1 MTNVLTQDFKH
12 QPYWWDA
19 APLEALETAD
29 TRRDFDVAI
38 VGSGFTGLVAALAL
52 LRGGRSVVIFEKE
65 LAGFGA
71 SRRNAGFLGRVL
83 KKSYGE
89 LEKGDGQPYAH
100 AVYSELNASLDFV
113 FELTER
119 ENIACFAQRC
129 GRFIAAD
136 SPSHYA
142 ELDAEL
148 GLLKQRLGLPYTMVA
163 DARSAGEF
171 SSPRWNRGA
180 VVPDLGSIH
189 PGLYHKGLLERVL
202 AAGGV
207 LFDRT
212 TVTGRTRTSG
222 GHEL

>member
-1 MTNVLTQDFKH
+1 HGRAHQQWRARRPLRADGPVHPDDHSRHRPRRRCRKQKPRRAGAGRKLTMTNVLTQDFKH

-100 AVYSELNASLDFV
+100 AVYSELNA
-113 FELTER
+113 
-119 ENIACFAQRC
+119 
-129 GRFIAAD
+129 
-136 SPSHYA
+136 
-142 ELDAEL
+142 
-148 GLLKQRLGLPYTMVA
+148 
-163 DARSAGEF
+163 
-171 SSPRWNRGA
+171 
-180 VVPDLGSIH
+180 
-189 PGLYHKGLLERVL
+189 
-202 AAGGV
+202 
-207 LFDRT
+207 
-212 TVTGRTRTSG
+212 
-222 GHEL
+222 